1 MIKRTQWAWLR
12 GILFCLGAVVLNV
25 VGTIIGS
32 RLGDIFYFDT
42 IGTMIVAAVS
52 GYFPGIL
59 VALLSN
65 ILTSVIVPSRAYY
78 AIINVLIAVVTT
90 YFYNRGYLRYMIT
103 RILYVLIIAFFGG
116 ALSNL
121 IEWGI
126 SGHLFA
132 EQMGLNLLHNIPDK
146 IICAAIAY
154 AVVHAMPMHL
164 REMMHNVGWM
174 QNPVSDRVLKEI
186 RKDRSRHM
194 SIGTKIV
201 IALIV
206 ASVAIAVVVVAISV
220 SVFAELMSSD
230 VGIGNAER
238 LQGFEREFIVQVIS
252 MCSGF
257 LVLILAAGIWL
268 AKYHIIYPLNT
279 MVYRS
284 KRFDFSDEQSRIHN
298 VEKIRDVGIRT
309 GDEIENL
316 YFAYLQSIEE
326 TMVNFTYMN
335 QRTEELDK
343 FQSGLIMLLADLVE
357 NRDSSS
363 GDHVRKTASYV
374 AIALYKMREMG
385 FYTDQLTDKF
395 ISDVI
400 KSAPL
405 HDIGKIQI
413 PDAILNKPARLT
425 DEEFEIMKKHTVF
438 GAAVLQQALDTL
450 PYSDYLRE
458 AKNLT
463 AHHHEKWDG
472 TGYPDGLAG
481 EDIPLSARVMAVA
494 DVFDALVSKRCY
506 KEPYSFEDAMEIIR
520 KDAGT
525 HFDPK
530 VAEAFLAA
538 ADEVRA
544 TSERYMDMAYTTK
557 DIIRDRKSV
566 V

>member
-90 YFYNRGYLRYMIT
+90 YFYNRGYLRHMIT

-146 IICAAIAY
+146 IICAMIAY

-230 VGIGNAER
+230 VDIGNAER

-557 DIIRDRKSV
+557 DIIR
-566 V
+566 

>member
-1 MIKRTQWAWLR
+1 MIKRTQWTWLR

-25 VGTIIGS
+25 VGTVIGS

-90 YFYNRGYLRYMIT
+90 YFYNRGYLRHFVT

-146 IICAAIAY
+146 IICAVIAY

-174 QNPVSDRVLKEI
+174 QNPVSDRVMKEI

-194 SIGTKIV
+194 SIRTKIV
-201 IALIV
+201 IALVV

-230 VGIGNAER
+230 IGIGNTER
-238 LQGFEREFIVQVIS
+238 LQGFEREFIVRVIS

-257 LVLILAAGIWL
+257 LVLIIAAGIWL

-298 VEKIRDVGIRT
+298 VEKIRDVGIHT

-343 FQSGLIMLLADLVE
+343 FQSGLIMVLADLVE

-463 AHHHEKWDG
+463 AHHHEKWNG

-557 DIIRDRKSV
+557 DIIR
-566 V
+566 